1 MRNCAVGNREIR
13 VAFLTPLV
21 RPAVSPRPVRF
32 NATTETLS
40 GRFRST
46 GK

>member
-1 MRNCAVGNREIR
+1 MRNCAIGNREIR

-21 RPAVSPRPVRF
+21 RPAVSPGPERF
-32 NATTETLS
+32 NASIQTLS
-40 GRFRST
+40 GRFRSI